1 MRSIG
6 KLIILAAA
14 LSTGSVSARTFSW
27 QPNVSVAFDA
37 GSTGIGFQLE
47 SDVNDMLRLRT
58 GFDWVPHFEYPMHF
72 SIQVGEDG
80 DPGYDDEGNSR
91 FDRMAGYLEDMT
103 GFQIDQQVDMT
114 GVPHFHNFKLLIDV
128 APFRNR
134 NWYFTAGFYAGP
146 SVIGRAY
153 NTTEDM
159 TTLMCVSMYNSIYD
173 KVYDIEYNEDSQL
186 DGVFLGLELPPAINA
201 RILDAGRM
209 GMHVGDFK
217 DGTPYMMEPDADN
230 MVKADMKVNSFKP
243 YLGAGYSRQPSKGHV
258 GFACDAGI
266 LFWGG
271 TPEVTTHD
279 GTDLIEDL
287 DNVIGQVERYTKLV
301 RPMKVYPV
309 LNLSVIYRF
318 NL

>member
-134 NWYFTAGFYAGP
+134 NWYFTAGFYIGP

-159 TTLMCVSMYNSIYD
+159 TTLISVSMYNDIWYKED
-173 KVYDIEYNEDSQL
+173 QIWNHDNTEIEMLYELPYDI
-186 DGVFLGLELPPAINA
+186 AM
-201 RILDAGRM
+201 RIIDAGRM
-209 GMHVGDFK
+209 GMHVGDHK
-217 DGTPYMMEPDADN
+217 DGTPYIMEPDKDN
-230 MVKADMKVNSFKP
+230 MVKAEMKTNSFKP
-243 YLGAGYSRQPSKGHV
+243 YLGAGYNSQPSKEKF
-258 GFACDAGI
+258 GFAIDAGI

-271 TPEVTTHD
+271 TPKVYTHE
-279 GTDLIEDL
+279 GIEIVNGL
-287 DNVIGQVERYTKLV
+287 DNVIGQVKKYTKVVKPL
-301 RPMKVYPV
+301 KVFPV
-309 LNLSVIYRF
+309 LNLSLIYR
-318 NL
+318 L